1 MDMLDDPARKRT
13 LSLFYFLVEK
23 SLLLGG
29 GPRRDGRASEQCLLL
44 DQIQRSTSR
53 SSRTCHCIAWGS
65 AALLGRPLL
74 AHPVEVPPPRSP
86 KVCCLPLRSTQ
97 SPSSP
102 RKATHT
108 MVCLARATAEQR
120 GSRRSATGRRGAL
133 DACRHSLRLLF
144 P

>member
-53 SSRTCHCIAWGS
+53 SSRTCHCIAWLCRPARSPATRSPGRGPS
-65 AALLGRPLL
+65 PLEAPKGLLPPPQVDSESKLTSE
-74 AHPVEVPPPRSP
+74 AHPHDGLSR
-86 KVCCLPLRSTQ
+86 
-97 SPSSP
+97 
-102 RKATHT
+102 
-108 MVCLARATAEQR
+108 ARAGGTA
-120 GSRRSATGRRGAL
+120 GIT
-133 DACRHSLRLLF
+133 
-144 P
+144 

>member
-1 MDMLDDPARKRT
+1 MLDDPARKRT

-53 SSRTCHCIAWGS
+53 SSGSCHCIAWLCRPARS
-65 AALLGRPLL
+65 PAARY
-74 AHPVEVPPPRSP
+74 HPVEVPPPSKPQR
-86 KVCCLPLRSTQ
+86 VCCLPLRSTQ

-102 RKATHT
+102 RKPTYT
-108 MVCLARATAEQR
+108 MCVSCARSSGR
-120 GSRRSATGRRGAL
+120 GSRRSATGGRGAL
-133 DACRHSLRLLF
+133 DTCRHSLRIFLF

>member
-53 SSRTCHCIAWGS
+53 SSGSCHCIAWLCRPARS
-65 AALLGRPLL
+65 PAARY
-74 AHPVEVPPPRSP
+74 HPVEVPLPRSP
-86 KVCCLPLRSTQ
+86 KGLLPPPQVDSESKLTSE
-97 SPSSP
+97 
-102 RKATHT
+102 
-108 MVCLARATAEQR
+108 ARPHDGLSCARNSGR
-120 GSRRSATGRRGAL
+120 GSRRSATGGRGAL
-133 DACRHSLRLLF
+133 DTCRHSLRIFLF